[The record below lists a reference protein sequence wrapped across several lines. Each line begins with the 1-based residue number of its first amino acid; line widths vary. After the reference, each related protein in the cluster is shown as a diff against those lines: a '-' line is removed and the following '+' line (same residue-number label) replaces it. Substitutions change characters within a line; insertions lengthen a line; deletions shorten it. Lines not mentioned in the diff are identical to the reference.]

1 MMIHR
6 PRFTGADQLSSA
18 NSSVR
23 PFRNPAE
30 PTTISFA
37 HHLPTLERCPA
48 RARRL
53 ELTIALRCSSLI
65 ACSVVNFVSIARVKW
80 IGNGSHRTTFGHT
93 ILSFTVS
100 SRKRSVDTVVTVHD
114 NLSGSLGKC
123 YTTAQWCDDE
133 SCHAMSDEPFASQTS
148 ASHPGPPSPRSSISK
163 NSVQLRPRVWF
174 SRHRT
179 VEELI
184 SGGLSFSCVCTIGK
198 WPIKREMGHI
208 WMPRKHILTDVATRS
223 DRPPL
228 PAPYPLMDCDKNLGA
243 NFWQPGV
250 RELAHATS
258 SRPSNKRHFSDHHS
272 RRRHQLKVVDIRHQW
287 RRRFGKRFETSID
300 KNDEGLLR
308 MCHTRRW
315 SLFSSRLN
323 FVIGFYEAVGRGWA
337 WKSTSIMLN
346 WSHNSEH
353 WMKRCAGRM
362 RDGSISLWFLCVYA
376 FMWDMKKSLWFR

>member
-1 MMIHR
+1 MIHR

-123 YTTAQWCDDE
+123 YTTAQ
-133 SCHAMSDEPFASQTS
+133 
-148 ASHPGPPSPRSSISK
+148 
-163 NSVQLRPRVWF
+163 
-174 SRHRT
+174 
-179 VEELI
+179 
-184 SGGLSFSCVCTIGK
+184 
-198 WPIKREMGHI
+198 
-208 WMPRKHILTDVATRS
+208 
-223 DRPPL
+223 
-228 PAPYPLMDCDKNLGA
+228 
-243 NFWQPGV
+243 
-250 RELAHATS
+250 
-258 SRPSNKRHFSDHHS
+258 
-272 RRRHQLKVVDIRHQW
+272 
-287 RRRFGKRFETSID
+287 
-300 KNDEGLLR
+300 
-308 MCHTRRW
+308 
-315 SLFSSRLN
+315 
-323 FVIGFYEAVGRGWA
+323 
-337 WKSTSIMLN
+337 
-346 WSHNSEH
+346 
-353 WMKRCAGRM
+353 
-362 RDGSISLWFLCVYA
+362 
-376 FMWDMKKSLWFR
+376 